1 MAPPA
6 PPASGAQHQFL
17 DTALP
22 YADDVKWLVP
32 DHLATLAEA
41 FPSLRPRT
49 ALFTHDDGRAA
60 RLLQAAGT
68 IPIVHAGASCDL
80 PAVVWLPERYPRCPP
95 LVFLSP
101 ARGTVLR
108 TDHPLVDRSGLVAAA
123 DASYLRSWAFPSSN
137 LRDLV
142 RSLSHAFGIDPPL
155 LPTDVAY
162 RRDALAGMA
171 CADVAALRA
180 ASEAEMDALFAVQ
193 AELRGRGRAADGLV
207 RRAGEEVDA
216 LERRLQDVTVA
227 AYALEAWVAANRT
240 TVAAG
245 HDAQAGAAVQPAD
258 ALSAQRLECAAMD
271 LALEDSMYALD
282 EAVQGGA
289 VPFSGYLR
297 SVRALAREQFFQR
310 ALWAKLC

>member
-1 MAPPA
+1 MAPSA
-6 PPASGAQHQFL
+6 PPASGAHQFL

-22 YADDVKWLVP
+22 YAEDVKWLVP

-49 ALFTHDDGRAA
+49 GHFTHDDGRAV

-68 IPIVHAGASCDL
+68 IPIVHAGASYDL

-101 ARGTVLR
+101 ARGTVLG
-108 TDHPLVDRSGLVAAA
+108 TDHPLVDRSGLVVAAA
-123 DASYLRSWAFPSSN
+123 APYLRSWAFPSSN

-142 RSLSHAFGIDPPL
+142 RSLCHTFGIDPPL
-155 LPTDVAY
+155 LPAEVAY
-162 RRDALAGMA
+162 GREALAAMA
-171 CADVAALRA
+171 CADVAALSA
-180 ASEAEMDALFAVQ
+180 ASEAEMDALFTVQ
-193 AELRGRGRAADGLV
+193 AELRGRGEAAGRVV

-227 AYALEAWVAANRT
+227 AYALEAWVAGNRT
-240 TVAAG
+240 TVATHG
-245 HDAQAGAAVQPAD
+245 DTQAGAAVQPAD
-258 ALSAQRLECAAMD
+258 ALSVQRLECAAMD
-271 LALEDSMYALD
+271 LALEDTMYALD
-282 EAVQGGA
+282 EAVQRGSM
-289 VPFSGYLR
+289 PFSGYLR

-310 ALWAKLC
+310 ALWTKLC